1 MSIIRINPAI
11 ILSFANSFTF
21 IGKLI
26 NMKIKFLLPVAC
38 IALFTA
44 CNNSSENNEKKED
57 STMNN
62 MNMDSSHQMPGSGT
76 NVADLPPIP
85 EGAKVV
91 FKNLKNDATISS
103 PFKLEMGAEVMKID
117 TAGPVVA
124 GSGHFHIFID
134 AEDSLAAGT
143 MVPKDSTHI
152 HFGKGQ
158 TEYELKLFPGKHKL
172 TLQMADGMHRSYGGR
187 LASTITVNVK
197 K

>member
-1 MSIIRINPAI
+1 
-11 ILSFANSFTF
+11 
-21 IGKLI
+21 
-26 NMKIKFLLPVAC
+26 MKIKFLVPFAC

-44 CNNSSENNEKKED
+44 CNNSSDKKEKKED
-57 STMNN
+57 SA
-62 MNMDSSHQMPGSGT
+62 MNMDTSHHMPAPGA
-76 NVADLPPIP
+76 NVPDLPQIP

-103 PFKLEMGAEVMKID
+103 PFKLEMGTEVIKVD

-124 GSGHFHIFID
+124 GSGHHHLFID

-143 MVPKDSTHI
+143 VVPKDSTHI

-158 TEYELKLFPGKHKL
+158 TEYELKLSPGKHKL
-172 TLQMADGMHRSYGGR
+172 TLQMADGLHRSYGGR
-187 LASTITVNVK
+187 LSTTITVNVK